1 MFFKSFVT
9 VKIITDL
16 KKNKDYQNN
25 GMEANIVKLLIALY
39 NKLDLIYIKKK
50 HKFGQLLI
58 IFEFVHTRNYLWYAA
73 GSTIPYYLFQ
83 TQPCPPA
90 AIWPGSRLMAYKA
103 AVGNLTNVHSWAPSA
118 LFCIVLTD
126 NTFKSL

>member
-58 IFEFVHTRNYLWYAA
+58 IFEFVFTRNYLWYAA
-73 GSTIPYYLFQ
+73 GSTIPYHTIYSK
-83 TQPCPPA
+83 P
-90 AIWPGSRLMAYKA
+90 
-103 AVGNLTNVHSWAPSA
+103 NHAP
-118 LFCIVLTD
+118 LRQYGLVQD
-126 NTFKSL
+126 